1 MNRIDLCLYSE
12 SRRRQYGVVE
22 SGSNAASFSGFVW
35 TNGSVPPAAWGK
47 TEHSTSPMHYKLS

>member
-22 SGSNAASFSGFVW
+22 SG
-35 TNGSVPPAAWGK
+35 TWGK
-47 TEHSTSPMHYKLS
+47 TLEDERTFNLANAL